1 MTGGALYSGGLV
13 LQYFWFLLQAISSCI
28 YNTVGS
34 WQQEPKL
41 TGLLSPW
48 TGSLFPFG
56 NLEGPAPQAF
66 CLPILFSSSTRTA
79 AMKSDFAGAC
89 FGLNAHPAE
98 VGPCCTMLPLYVTYK
113 EAKRRKAFRKHAAI
127 SSNKQD
133 PNVAR
138 QVVRSISMFQRRL
151 RRNHHNILMSVDYL
165 VVGKRMIQGGAGIST
180 LPCLRP
186 SHPSHWI
193 SGMQMAQEFRTS
205 CSVASGG

>member
-113 EAKRRKAFRKHAAI
+113 EAK
-127 SSNKQD
+127 
-133 PNVAR
+133 
-138 QVVRSISMFQRRL
+138 
-151 RRNHHNILMSVDYL
+151 
-165 VVGKRMIQGGAGIST
+165 GISEACRYFKQQT
-180 LPCLRP
+180 RP
-186 SHPSHWI
+186 
-193 SGMQMAQEFRTS
+193 QC
-205 CSVASGG
+205 CSASRQKHFNVSEKTKEKPP